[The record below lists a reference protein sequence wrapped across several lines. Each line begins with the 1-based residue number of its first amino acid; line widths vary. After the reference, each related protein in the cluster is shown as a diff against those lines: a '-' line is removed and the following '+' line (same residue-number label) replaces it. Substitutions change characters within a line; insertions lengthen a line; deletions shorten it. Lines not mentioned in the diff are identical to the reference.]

1 MKISEFAKKSGVTVK
16 TLLHYEKIGLLNPS
30 GKTEAGY
37 RIYTEKDF
45 LTLQQIITLK
55 FIGLSLKDIKSI
67 LYNNEENIEEMI
79 KFQKEALEE
88 KRRHLDTVIEV
99 FLKAENKV
107 KNTGFLEVENLI
119 DIINITNMENKVKKQ
134 YKNSENFKNRLSLHS
149 YNINKT
155 RWNSWCFDN
164 IVFKNNIKVLE
175 VGCGTGNFWR
185 ENEENLNKDIE
196 VVLSYFSEDMLNNT
210 KNNLI
215 KSNENFIY
223 KKFNAEHIPYE
234 DSNFDIIIAQHM
246 LYLIPNI
253 DKALSEIKRV
263 LKKDGTFYV
272 TTNSCEAM
280 KELNSLV
287 EKFDASMG
295 LHSNGMC
302 ERFNLENGKDILEK
316 HFKCIDVKALEGKI
330 ITSDVDAIVSYKS
343 STIKGSEILK
353 GDKKK
358 KFTEYIKMY
367 IEKNEKL
374 EITTKAGMFIC
385 KK

>member
-16 TLLHYEKIGLLNPS
+16 TLIHYEKIGLLNPS
-30 GKTEAGY
+30 DKTEAGY

-55 FIGLSLKDIKSI
+55 FIGLSLNEIKNI

-99 FLKAENKV
+99 FLKAEDKIR
-107 KNTGFLEVENLI
+107 NTGLLEVENLI
-119 DIINITNMENKVKKQ
+119 DIIKITNIENKVKKQ
-134 YKNSENFKNRLSLHS
+134 YENSENFKNRLSLHS

-155 RWNSWCFDN
+155 PWNSWCFAN
-164 IVFKNNIKVLE
+164 IVFKNNMKVLE
-175 VGCGTGNFWR
+175 IGCGTGKFWS
-185 ENEENLNKDIE
+185 ENQGNLNKDIE
-196 VVLSYFSEDMLNNT
+196 IVLSDYSKGMLDT
-210 KNNLI
+210 TRENLI
-215 KSNENFIY
+215 NLNRNFIY
-223 KKFNAEHIPYE
+223 NNFNAEHIPYDD
-234 DSNFDIIIAQHM
+234 DSFDIIIAQHM

-302 ERFNLENGKDILEK
+302 ERFNLENGKDILK
-316 HFKCIDVKALEGKI
+316 NHFKDTDVKVLKGKI
-330 ITSDVDAIVSYKS
+330 ITSDVEAVVSYKS
-343 STIKGSEILK
+343 SSIKGTEILK
-353 GDKKK
+353 GNKKK
-358 KFTEYIKMY
+358 EFTEYIRSY
-367 IEKNEKL
+367 VDKNGTL

>member
-119 DIINITNMENKVKKQ
+119 DIINITNMENKVKNQ
-134 YKNSENFKNRLSLHS
+134 YKNSENFKNRLSLHG

-155 RWNSWCFDN
+155 KWNSWCFDN
-164 IVFKNNIKVLE
+164 IVFENNMKVLE
-175 VGCGTGNFWR
+175 VGCGTGKFWS
-185 ENEENLNKDIE
+185 ENQGNLNKDIE
-196 VVLSYFSEDMLNNT
+196 VVLSDFSEDMLNNT

-223 KKFNAEHIPYE
+223 KKFNSEHIPYE